1 VQSTVGSFV
10 AKNQWDAHG
19 LCKDL
24 IATIRPADL
33 AQVKATLPGIPEA
46 RLRRGFNLAPGT
58 PGVPPGKPA
67 KIIATMDFDPR

>member
-1 VQSTVGSFV
+1 MQSTVGSFV

-33 AQVKATLPGIPEA
+33 AQIKAALPGISEA
-46 RLRRGFNLAPGT
+46 MLRRSFNLASGT
-58 PGVPPGKPA
+58 PGVAPGKPA
-67 KIIATMDFDPR
+67 KIIATVDFDPR